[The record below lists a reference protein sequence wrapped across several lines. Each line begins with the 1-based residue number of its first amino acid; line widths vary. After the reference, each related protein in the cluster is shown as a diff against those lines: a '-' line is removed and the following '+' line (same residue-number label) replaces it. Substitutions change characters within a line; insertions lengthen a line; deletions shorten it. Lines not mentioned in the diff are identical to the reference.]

1 MRRKIRILGIAPY
14 EGLKKL
20 MEEYAYQ
27 RKDLDFV
34 SLLGSMEEGAAL
46 AKEHYQDFDFIISRA
61 NTADLIKKSVPITVL
76 DIGIG
81 YYDILRCLKIAEA
94 TCTKFALLGHPSLT
108 NTAEALCSLLKTD
121 VPVFSVSD
129 VTEAFDTLYIL
140 SEQKYQ
146 TVICDTVAYEAARKA
161 GLTPIL
167 LTSSMESLNV
177 AVNHALYLWETT
189 KKNLFT
195 LSMLKEALKSS
206 PNEYLLF
213 GENGSLLYATL
224 QGNFLQD
231 IQLQLK
237 KELPSCLTK
246 EKRSFFITV
255 ANKLYAVSAHFIEN
269 APTPYL
275 IFCITPSKLP
285 VNHSKY
291 GIAILNREDAQNQ
304 LTKSLSAT
312 GPYEAENVSS
322 TLMLT
327 GEYGTEQNELAYLY
341 YIKSSLCNHP
351 LYKINC
357 DLLNEKNWNFLTNS
371 VHSPF
376 TDSDNT
382 IYISNLEKLPIDKQ
396 KLLLSVIWD
405 TNAHI
410 RNRFIFSCCTEYK
423 KPAPAVAMEYANA
436 LDSLIIP
443 VIPLREQKTALSS
456 MCALYMNTLN
466 ETLGKQIIAL
476 DDDAA
481 HALVEYDY
489 PGNHAQLKRILKQ
502 AVMKTNSLYLSSS
515 VIRDILIQEKQL
527 FPTCFSMDTSLSFQ
541 PDLNQSLDEINRSI
555 IQQVLKNC
563 NGNQSV
569 AARKLGIS
577 RTTLWRSLNRD

>member
-1 MRRKIRILGIAPY
+1 
-14 EGLKKL
+14 
-20 MEEYAYQ
+20 
-27 RKDLDFV
+27 
-34 SLLGSMEEGAAL
+34 
-46 AKEHYQDFDFIISRA
+46 
-61 NTADLIKKSVPITVL
+61 
-76 DIGIG
+76 
-81 YYDILRCLKIAEA
+81 
-94 TCTKFALLGHPSLT
+94 
-108 NTAEALCSLLKTD
+108 
-121 VPVFSVSD
+121 
-129 VTEAFDTLYIL
+129 
-140 SEQKYQ
+140 
-146 TVICDTVAYEAARKA
+146 
-161 GLTPIL
+161 
-167 LTSSMESLNV
+167 
-177 AVNHALYLWETT
+177 
-189 KKNLFT
+189 
-195 LSMLKEALKSS
+195 MLKEALKNS

-213 GENGSLLYATL
+213 DENGSLLYATL
-224 QGNFLQD
+224 QGNFLQN

-255 ANKLYAVSAHFIEN
+255 ANKLYAVSAHFVEN
-269 APTPYL
+269 ALTPYL

-322 TLMLT
+322 TLMFT
-327 GEYGTEQNELAYLY
+327 GEYGTEQNELAYFY

-396 KLLLSVIWD
+396 KLLLSVILD

-481 HALVEYDY
+481 HALAEYDY